1 MDLFVS
7 IKNLLILD
15 SSIVEKLFILNL
27 LIFPFNNFN
36 PSFLWDMY
44 ELVLVNSNSL
54 ESKASDPSLPEY
66 IFEGPGEV
74 LLIKGDYF
82 QVRWRRPVPDVWIN
96 SDHIVSY

>member
-1 MDLFVS
+1 MSEQIEKVDDSQLPPKIQKKFRKGDLV
-7 IKNLLILD
+7 KVD
-15 SSIVEKLFILNL
+15 REK
-27 LIFPFNNFN
+27 
-36 PSFLWDMY
+36 Y
-44 ELVLVNSNSL
+44 SNSL

-96 SDHIVSY
+96 SDHIVSF

>member
-1 MDLFVS
+1 MSEQIEKVDDSQLPAKIQKKFRKGDLV
-7 IKNLLILD
+7 KVD
-15 SSIVEKLFILNL
+15 REK
-27 LIFPFNNFN
+27 
-36 PSFLWDMY
+36 Y
-44 ELVLVNSNSL
+44 SNSL

-82 QVRWRRPVPDVWIN
+82 QVRWRRPVPDVWIK

>member
-1 MDLFVS
+1 MSEQIEKVDDSQLPPKIQKKFRKGDLV
-7 IKNLLILD
+7 KVD
-15 SSIVEKLFILNL
+15 REK
-27 LIFPFNNFN
+27 
-36 PSFLWDMY
+36 Y
-44 ELVLVNSNSL
+44 SNSL

-96 SDHIVSY
+96 SDHLVSY

>member
-1 MDLFVS
+1 MSEQIEKVDDSQLPAKIQKKFRKGDLV
-7 IKNLLILD
+7 KVD
-15 SSIVEKLFILNL
+15 REK
-27 LIFPFNNFN
+27 
-36 PSFLWDMY
+36 Y
-44 ELVLVNSNSL
+44 SNSL

>member
-1 MDLFVS
+1 MSEQIEKVDDSQLPPKIQKKFRKGDLV
-7 IKNLLILD
+7 KVD
-15 SSIVEKLFILNL
+15 REK
-27 LIFPFNNFN
+27 
-36 PSFLWDMY
+36 Y
-44 ELVLVNSNSL
+44 SNSL

-96 SDHIVSY
+96 SDHIISY

>member
-1 MDLFVS
+1 MSEQIEKVD
-7 IKNLLILD
+7 D
-15 SSIVEKLFILNL
+15 SQLPPKIQKKFRKGYLVKVDREK
-27 LIFPFNNFN
+27 
-36 PSFLWDMY
+36 Y
-44 ELVLVNSNSL
+44 SNSL